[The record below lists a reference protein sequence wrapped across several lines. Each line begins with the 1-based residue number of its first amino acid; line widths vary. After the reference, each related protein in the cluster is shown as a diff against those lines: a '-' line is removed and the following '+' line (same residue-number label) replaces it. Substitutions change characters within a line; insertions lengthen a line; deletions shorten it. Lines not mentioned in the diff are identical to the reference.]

1 MLTSNKDDIAIMV
14 DLYKENI
21 QFLVTLVD
29 SLEVAEQENRVGVI
43 ATQTA
48 NTEIKVK
55 FSDQASHDET
65 ALLGEIRDAAKTT
78 GFTSS
83 SRDYNDSL
91 TRVQEIFTANNGDR
105 KASVNVL
112 LIMTDTTKE
121 FTNLASAV
129 VDKISALKVIT
140 VNGLL
145 DGNVLR
151 LIN

>member
-1 MLTSNKDDIAIMV
+1 MLTSNKDDIAVMV
-14 DLYKENI
+14 DLYEENI

-29 SLEVAEQENRVGVI
+29 SLAVADRENRVGVI

-48 NTEIKVK
+48 NTTIEVK

-83 SRDYNDSL
+83 SGDYNNSL

-121 FTNLASAV
+121 FINLTSDIA
-129 VDKISALKVIT
+129 DKISALKVMYPGIYCKW
-140 VNGLL
+140 LA
-145 DGNVLR
+145 
-151 LIN
+151 